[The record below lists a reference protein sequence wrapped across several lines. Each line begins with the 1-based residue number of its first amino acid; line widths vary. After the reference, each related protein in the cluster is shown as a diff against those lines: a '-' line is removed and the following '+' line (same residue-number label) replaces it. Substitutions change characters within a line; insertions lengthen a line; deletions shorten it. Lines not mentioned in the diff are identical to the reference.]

1 MKKIFSLIPL
11 FFAVAILHAQI
22 TVTAVPPGPRFML
35 DDLWQL
41 TLVKGNTSVS
51 DEWLN
56 ISLTVYDEGLSKIL
70 TASTKRFQFGKR
82 TLININQA
90 NLNSYEPIDVQYF
103 QKNFKSKLAS
113 NGGTF
118 PAGIYKVEVS
128 CNLAGEGFTEPLG
141 KYIYNITSE
150 LMMPIQLISVYNN
163 DTIEEENPMFNWIP
177 PYPLPAG
184 NISYEFELTEIKPNE
199 TPISAIGRNQPLLK
213 TNVLNQNSL
222 FYSTNTPQLIP
233 GKEYAW
239 HVNAYLNGNYLSGS
253 ETWRFVYD
261 FEEDTMNYE
270 PEQYFAMLPEIN
282 NSYVIIDSNL
292 LPISFIEDY
301 SVIDSIASINLFNKS
316 FDTVATETELP
327 IYIKSGTNY
336 CYLNFCPEVF
346 ELENGLYILEVA
358 LMNGRKFY
366 LKFKNIS
373 APDVCFE

>member
-118 PAGIYKVEVS
+118 PAGIYKDR
-128 CNLAGEGFTEPLG
+128 
-141 KYIYNITSE
+141 K
-150 LMMPIQLISVYNN
+150 SV
-163 DTIEEENPMFNWIP
+163 
-177 PYPLPAG
+177 
-184 NISYEFELTEIKPNE
+184 
-199 TPISAIGRNQPLLK
+199 
-213 TNVLNQNSL
+213 V
-222 FYSTNTPQLIP
+222 
-233 GKEYAW
+233 
-239 HVNAYLNGNYLSGS
+239 
-253 ETWRFVYD
+253 
-261 FEEDTMNYE
+261 
-270 PEQYFAMLPEIN
+270 
-282 NSYVIIDSNL
+282 
-292 LPISFIEDY
+292 
-301 SVIDSIASINLFNKS
+301 
-316 FDTVATETELP
+316 
-327 IYIKSGTNY
+327 
-336 CYLNFCPEVF
+336 
-346 ELENGLYILEVA
+346 
-358 LMNGRKFY
+358 
-366 LKFKNIS
+366 
-373 APDVCFE
+373 